1 MTDQQLSLE
10 LSVQQTLEYPDL
22 YRGHRLIAR
31 QDYTT
36 HADRLGTYQALT
48 WQCWAYGDSS
58 ADGKILAMGWR
69 RPEEA
74 ISSAMQY
81 LDIFVGKVKSDYRYA
96 EYYDA
101 AYRRVLERLG

>member
-1 MTDQQLSLE
+1 MSEQLE
-10 LSVQQTLEYPDL
+10 LSLSAIAVLEYPDR

-48 WQCWAYGDSS
+48 WQCWAHGDSS
-58 ADGKILAMGWR
+58 ADGKMLAMGWR

-74 ISSAMQY
+74 IASAMQY
-81 LDIFVGKVKSDYRYA
+81 LDIFIGKVESQCRYA

-101 AYRRVLERLG
+101 AYQRVVKRLSL